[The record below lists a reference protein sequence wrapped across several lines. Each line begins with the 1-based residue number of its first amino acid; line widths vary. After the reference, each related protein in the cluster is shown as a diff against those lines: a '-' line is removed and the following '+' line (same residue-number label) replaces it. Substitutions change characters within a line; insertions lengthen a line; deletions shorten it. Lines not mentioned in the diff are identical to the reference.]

1 MLSGA
6 HRAKCCMR
14 KNVYKYINIH
24 MPFLK
29 ASIKWNSTI
38 LKNLE
43 TLSKFQFQ
51 IHRFAVFKRPKT
63 TRNWHIIHGVF
74 RRFQHSTCKFR
85 AGRVGTWSL
94 VILCHV
100 WKWPIWIGG
109 FECTHS
115 IHWATGIRC
124 IPTSTFTLYKSQHL
138 QWTYSFDFLVPL
150 IPWKIPLP
158 RTSQWILLVSNQ
170 ISSPW
175 LTFSKPCTTWRVA
188 KWRLNEVKLLM
199 VQKWCVYQLRLV
211 VYPLIYRILYI

>member
-38 LKNLE
+38 LKYLE
-43 TLSKFQFQ
+43 TLSKFEFQ
-51 IHRFAVFKRPKT
+51 IHRFAVKAPSRCEIA
-63 TRNWHIIHGVF
+63 NHS
-74 RRFQHSTCKFR
+74 RRYGIFSIAR
-85 AGRVGTWSL
+85 ASSARVGLVPGAWSS
-94 VILCHV
+94 LCHV

-150 IPWKIPLP
+150 IPFKIPLP